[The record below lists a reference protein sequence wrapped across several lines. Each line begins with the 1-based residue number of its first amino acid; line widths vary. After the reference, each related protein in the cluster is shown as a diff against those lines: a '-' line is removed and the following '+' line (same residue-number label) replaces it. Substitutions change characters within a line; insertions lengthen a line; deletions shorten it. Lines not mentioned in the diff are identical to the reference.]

1 MVVLSITLHPLTGT
15 LTRSFAICVDRREN
29 GWFFDSVF
37 VVESSAIMVV
47 VYNL

>member
-29 GWFFDSVF
+29 GWFFDLIF
-37 VVESSAIMVV
+37 VVENSAIMVGL
-47 VYNL
+47 YNL